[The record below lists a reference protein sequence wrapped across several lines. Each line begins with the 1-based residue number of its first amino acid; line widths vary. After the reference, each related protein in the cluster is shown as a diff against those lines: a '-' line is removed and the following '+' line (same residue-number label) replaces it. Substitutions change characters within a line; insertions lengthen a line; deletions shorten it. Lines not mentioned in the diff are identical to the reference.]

1 MAEGLRDNSCMHW
14 WLPND
19 ELFYPL
25 IRSIRNFVDDRT
37 STPKNVESKDVQDM
51 KVVFSALSL
60 SDESDGSPPVTYKG
74 KGPGKGSGREV
85 AVANRSGWSPVQG
98 STGYDQPDA
107 YGNAPGSEQAHW
119 NERPGGY
126 R

>member
-19 ELFYPL
+19 EMFYPL

-37 STPKNVESKDVQDM
+37 SAPKTVESKDVQDM
-51 KVVFSALSL
+51 KIVFSALSL

-74 KGPGKGSGREV
+74 KGPAREV
-85 AVANRSGWSPVQG
+85 AVANSSGHSPAQG
-98 STGYDQPDA
+98 SMGYDQLDA
-107 YGNAPGSEQAHW
+107 YGTAPGNEQAHW
-119 NERPGGY
+119 DERPGGY